1 MSLPAYRRSRFDT
14 GDEDPMGPLAN
25 LADIMLVFA
34 VGLMVALAASSQGLE
49 QASEGG
55 MDVEAGEELPEVPA
69 GAGEA
74 GSGYEAV
81 GQVYRDP
88 ETGRMVLI
96 GGDE

>member
-1 MSLPAYRRSRFDT
+1 MSVPRYRSSRFEV
-14 GDEDPMGPLAN
+14 GDDDPMGPLAN

-34 VGLMVALAASSQGLE
+34 VGLMIALASAGDGVE
-49 QASEGG
+49 PVRTGG
-55 MDVEAGEELPEVPA
+55 ADVEAGRELPEVPA

-81 GQVYRDP
+81 GQVYRDR

-96 GGDE
+96 GGED